1 MKIKL
6 EKWKNI
12 CECSPLDVISYII
25 VYSEFGTV
33 ENHLSYLSKL
43 GKSNKMIG

>member
-6 EKWKNI
+6 EKWKDI
-12 CECSPLDVISYII
+12 CECSPLDVASYII
-25 VYSEFGTV
+25 VYLEFRTV

-43 GKSNKMIG
+43 GKSNKMTG